1 MWERVKMARI
11 DTELQARLSMPDRT
25 GIDSS
30 EIVTVIVRYL
40 DSIQGIPDRIKSARV
55 VELFGGYGIIT
66 LPLQDV
72 NLLMRFPE
80 IIYIEISKPVYYN
93 LETAR
98 EASCITGVQGIEL
111 QEGASVYNGLT
122 GKGVLV
128 GIVDSG
134 IDISHP
140 AFRLE
145 TGESRIRFLWSQEGH
160 LLKNDSDTYGTVP
173 AGYGFGREYTQSEL
187 TEVLE
192 MEAGDVSPALFE
204 RTSGHGTAVA
214 GIAAGNGNGSTG
226 KRYRGIA
233 TQSDLIVVQLGTDE
247 TGYTDIARVMM
258 GVDYVLRKSLALN
271 MPIVINLS
279 FGTNQGAH
287 DGNTLFEQ
295 YLTELNGIGKN
306 CIVIAM
312 GNEGDSRH
320 HAEFRLGHEELSI
333 EFVVGQNERRLFLQV
348 WKEYVDTIDFR
359 LISPS
364 GKMITL
370 MQGEEETY
378 RYTESLGII
387 SVYGEPT
394 PFQTRQEIFFLWR
407 DVYKVE
413 NGVWQLLAIP
423 KRIVDGRINLW
434 LPTREV
440 TGNRTG
446 FLLPEVNTT
455 LTIPATARNIISV
468 GAYDAVN
475 ERYADFSGRG
485 NTIDGRAAPDL
496 VAPGVDIITTLPG
509 GRYGTVTGT
518 SFAAPFVSGCVA
530 LMMEWGIVQENDVFL
545 YGEKVKAYLWK
556 GAKQFAGQTQVPDTK
571 VGWGRICLA
580 DSFPEGTR

>member
-1 MWERVKMARI
+1 MARI
-11 DTELQARLSMPDRT
+11 DTELQARLSMPEQQ
-25 GIDSS
+25 GEEQNES
-30 EIVTVIVRYL
+30 VTVIVRYL
-40 DSIQGIPDRIKSARV
+40 DSLQGIASSIEGAGV
-55 VELFGGYGIIT
+55 VELFEGYGIIT

-98 EASCITGVQGIEL
+98 GASCVTGVQGREL
-111 QEGASVYNGLT
+111 QEGASAYNGLT

-134 IDISHP
+134 IAISHP

-145 TGESRIRFLWSQEGH
+145 TGESRIRFLWSQEGR
-160 LLKNDSDTYGTVP
+160 LLKTDSDTYGTVP

-192 MEAGDVSPALFE
+192 QEDEENNLLLFE
-204 RTSGHGTAVA
+204 GTSGHGTAVA
-214 GIAAGNGNGSTG
+214 GIAAGNGNGSVG
-226 KRYRGIA
+226 QRYRGIA
-233 TQSDLIVVQLGTDE
+233 IQSDIIVVQLGTDE
-247 TGYTDIARVMM
+247 TGFTDIARVMM
-258 GVDYVLRKSLALN
+258 GIDYVLRKSLELN

-295 YLTELNGIGKN
+295 YLASLNGIGKN
-306 CIVIAM
+306 SIVIAV

-320 HAEFRLGHEELSI
+320 HAEYRLGTSELTV
-333 EFVVGQNERRLFLQV
+333 EFVVGENERRLFLQI

-364 GKMITL
+364 GTIITL
-370 MQGEEETY
+370 MQGEEENY
-378 RYTESLGII
+378 QYTESLGII

-407 DVYKVE
+407 EADNIE

-434 LPTREV
+434 LPTREA

-455 LTIPATARNIISV
+455 LTIPSTARNIISV

-485 NTIDGRAAPDL
+485 NTIDGRVAPDL
-496 VAPGVDIITTLPG
+496 VAPGVDIITTLPEN
-509 GRYGTVTGT
+509 RYGAVTGT

-530 LMMEWGIVQENDVFL
+530 LMMEWGIVQGNDVFL
-545 YGEKVKAYLWK
+545 YGEKMKAYLWK
-556 GAKQFAGQTQVPDTK
+556 GAKQFAGQIQVPDTK

-580 DSFPEGTR
+580 DSFPESTR